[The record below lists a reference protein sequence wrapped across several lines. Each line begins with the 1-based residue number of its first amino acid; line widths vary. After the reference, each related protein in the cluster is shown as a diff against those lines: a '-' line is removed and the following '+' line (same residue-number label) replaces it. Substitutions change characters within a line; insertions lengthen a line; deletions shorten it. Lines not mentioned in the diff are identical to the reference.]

1 MEKTEPTFV
10 PQWLKSTGGLSTT
23 SLSSSSALH
32 SVDNGGLKSVRNKSL
47 GNDLGRGSGLERTTS
62 SYLRR
67 PSISNGS
74 ASSRSYSSF
83 GRNHRD
89 RDRDR
94 DRDWDKD
101 VYEFRNKDKQVNR
114 HRDRDYSDPLGNILP
129 SRFEKD
135 GLRRS
140 NSSLSG
146 KRSDSWPRKVA
157 SDLGIT
163 NKSSHSNGG
172 SVSSVKSSFER
183 DFPSLGAD
191 EKHVDSDIGRI
202 PSPGLSSA
210 IQSLPMGN
218 SGLIGGDGWTS
229 ALAEVPVIVGN
240 NGNSTSSPQPVQPA
254 SISATTSITGGRN
267 MAETLAH
274 GPPRTQAAPQLAVET
289 QRLEELAV
297 KQSRQLIPM
306 TPSMPKALALNSSD
320 KPKLKGGP
328 SQLQSSHLVNQQHTP
343 RSTSVKPDV
352 AKTSTMGKLLVL
364 KPSRERNGISP
375 TPKESLSPTGGSKL
389 PVSSLSV
396 PSAVGSAPPLRNTG
410 NSSGVANL
418 EKRPSSQALSRSNF
432 FNLMRKKSLT
442 SNSSVSPD
450 TGSSGSPSENLGEL
464 VAPPAP
470 KGELG
475 PAVIQQSSETKVE
488 LICNG
493 GETCDAPVRST
504 SNGNN
509 HSGPDVI
516 LYSEEEEAR
525 FLRSLGWDETAEEE
539 EGLTEEEISS
549 FYKNYMNI
557 KPDSKILKGTQ
568 LKLLMPIG
576 EISSNSKMD
585 A

>member
-1 MEKTEPTFV
+1 M
-10 PQWLKSTGGLSTT
+10 
-23 SLSSSSALH
+23 
-32 SVDNGGLKSVRNKSL
+32 
-47 GNDLGRGSGLERTTS
+47 
-62 SYLRR
+62 
-67 PSISNGS
+67 
-74 ASSRSYSSF
+74 
-83 GRNHRD
+83 
-89 RDRDR
+89 
-94 DRDWDKD
+94 
-101 VYEFRNKDKQVNR
+101 
-114 HRDRDYSDPLGNILP
+114 
-129 SRFEKD
+129 
-135 GLRRS
+135 
-140 NSSLSG
+140 
-146 KRSDSWPRKVA
+146 
-157 SDLGIT
+157 
-163 NKSSHSNGG
+163 
-172 SVSSVKSSFER
+172 
-183 DFPSLGAD
+183 
-191 EKHVDSDIGRI
+191 
-202 PSPGLSSA
+202 
-210 IQSLPMGN
+210 
-218 SGLIGGDGWTS
+218 
-229 ALAEVPVIVGN
+229 
-240 NGNSTSSPQPVQPA
+240 
-254 SISATTSITGGRN
+254 
-267 MAETLAH
+267 
-274 GPPRTQAAPQLAVET
+274 
-289 QRLEELAV
+289 
-297 KQSRQLIPM
+297 
-306 TPSMPKALALNSSD
+306 
-320 KPKLKGGP
+320 
-328 SQLQSSHLVNQQHTP
+328 
-343 RSTSVKPDV
+343 KPDV

-464 VAPPAP
+464 VAHPAP

-549 FYKNYMNI
+549 FYKNVSLPNYFVI
-557 KPDSKILKGTQ
+557 
-568 LKLLMPIG
+568 
-576 EISSNSKMD
+576 
-585 A
+585 